1 MTTSQAFIAHTTLPT
16 PFAASVQK
24 LALTGTRVQAQTLKS
39 MMRYQ
44 IEALSFLKHRVEMDL
59 KFLDDLVASDHLN
72 DAFNVFSTFMQNA
85 AYEYATE
92 VSKVVSIGSK
102 VASEAAVEVRKEAE
116 EAVEDMLVAA
126 TA

>member
-1 MTTSQAFIAHTTLPT
+1 MTTSRELLANTMPPS

-24 LALTGTRVQAQTLKS
+24 LVLTGTRLQAQTLKS

-44 IEALSFLKHRVEMDL
+44 IEALSFLKHRVEMDQ
-59 KFLDDLVASDHLN
+59 KFLDDLVASDRLN